1 MGRGPG
7 LRVGAFIAATAL
19 LGVGCAAEPG
29 MSPGDPGATTT
40 IATAPFTTEPTTA
53 GYVLPDLTA
62 RPISE
67 ADVLAMLPTGGS
79 GIAESSDPTTEPMTN
94 ARLLVLSTL
103 DPDDEAADVVRFGR
117 LTGASGVYPQDDATA
132 HVWIDVLSDA
142 EAAHR
147 YLLDYAGDVFKGT
160 GGTHAPDATAL
171 TVAEFPMEVGEEA
184 IGLDLSSETAHE
196 TAVVFRLGRIVVWG
210 SIVRQ
215 DEADTRVALQYLA
228 EDVAGRIVSTLT
240 TGAPDL
246 PRPDTPDHR
255 FETTITV
262 DATGTRYSVQS
273 NGVVQGGD
281 LHCSL
286 RLQKPGSDISV
297 SLMLI
302 DGVLWSQHDDE
313 RRLVGGN
320 LAERSLLGLC
330 PPWPLDAR
338 DSGVTEVMD
347 GSPTAHKVNG
357 VDAFGYRSD
366 ATGLE
371 RVLGMPLNGV
381 TVDAFSVWVA
391 DGVPW
396 LVELSVIA
404 QGDAAAL
411 VPLTGPGFDDLGN
424 ITVTVR
430 HRVLDLGGR
439 S

>member
-1 MGRGPG
+1 
-7 LRVGAFIAATAL
+7 
-19 LGVGCAAEPG
+19 
-29 MSPGDPGATTT
+29 
-40 IATAPFTTEPTTA
+40 
-53 GYVLPDLTA
+53 
-62 RPISE
+62 
-67 ADVLAMLPTGGS
+67 
-79 GIAESSDPTTEPMTN
+79 
-94 ARLLVLSTL
+94 
-103 DPDDEAADVVRFGR
+103 
-117 LTGASGVYPQDDATA
+117 
-132 HVWIDVLSDA
+132 VWIDVLSDA